1 MTETQLTNG
10 KKVLIR
16 KLSRPEIKECR
27 KHVKV
32 RNFPDGS
39 HLLEGVHE
47 SQEAWINK
55 GLGGLGDWV
64 AKNGEVV
71 PDDIIMQLDEQ
82 EQFELSELI
91 KAAQVIN
98 PTKPLSS
105 D

>member
-27 KHVKV
+27 KYVKV

-47 SQEAWINK
+47 SQDAWIDK
-55 GLGGLGDWV
+55 GLGGLEDWK

-71 PDDIIMQLDEQ
+71 PDDIIMQLTDE
-82 EQFELSELI
+82 EQIELAILI
-91 KAAQVIN
+91 KEAQVIN

>member
-1 MTETQLTNG
+1 MTEKTLTNG
-10 KKVLIR
+10 TKVLIR

-71 PDDIIMQLDEQ
+71 PDDIVLQLTDE
-82 EQFELSELI
+82 EQVELAILI
-91 KAAQVIN
+91 KDAQVIN